1 MPRINIGTKT
11 GSEKKPI
18 RSSKKDAASNASAG
32 ASVSAEMNFNN
43 DFEHITH
50 SLSEVSH
57 MIESLQPS
65 SKFENSC
72 KSILQILNKHVLLL
86 STSCSA
92 MAGSVDAVET
102 NIAKTDQYSRRDTV
116 VVTGVDYK
124 PETETYNSLSD
135 TVAEEMRKSGVQVSS
150 SDFSAC
156 HRNGK
161 KHKQITRNGK
171 TTKVPPSIT
180 VRFYSS
186 YKKDNLLFR
195 YKNYE
200 NNKPKK
206 VKIVQSLNNHYHQLK
221 GSISNFCSEN
231 DIGVKW
237 IHWRSSSAGLCIK
250 LDDDRIVSKIH
261 SMTDFNNLIN
271 SC

>member
-1 MPRINIGTKT
+1 M
-11 GSEKKPI
+11 
-18 RSSKKDAASNASAG
+18 
-32 ASVSAEMNFNN
+32 
-43 DFEHITH
+43 
-50 SLSEVSH
+50 
-57 MIESLQPS
+57 
-65 SKFENSC
+65 
-72 KSILQILNKHVLLL
+72 
-86 STSCSA
+86 
-92 MAGSVDAVET
+92 
-102 NIAKTDQYSRRDTV
+102 
-116 VVTGVDYK
+116 
-124 PETETYNSLSD
+124 
-135 TVAEEMRKSGVQVSS
+135 QVSS

-195 YKNYE
+195 YQNYE

-221 GSISNFCSEN
+221 DSEN
-231 DIGVKW
+231 DIDVKW
-237 IHWRSSSAGLCIK
+237 IHWRSSSAGLCNK

-261 SMTDFNNLIN
+261 SMTDFNNQIN

>member
-1 MPRINIGTKT
+1 MKTKAYDQVLNL
-11 GSEKKPI
+11 KI
-18 RSSKKDAASNASAG
+18 
-32 ASVSAEMNFNN
+32 
-43 DFEHITH
+43 
-50 SLSEVSH
+50 
-57 MIESLQPS
+57 Q
-65 SKFENSC
+65 
-72 KSILQILNKHVLLL
+72 LQILNKHVLLL

-124 PETETYNSLSD
+124 PETEMYNSLSD
-135 TVAEEMRKSGVQVSS
+135 TVAEEMRKPGVQVNS

-156 HRNGK
+156 HRNGE

-186 YKKDNLLFR
+186 HKKDNLLFR

-206 VKIVQSLNNHYHQLK
+206 VKIVQSLNNYYHQLK
-221 GSISNFCSEN
+221 GSTSNFCSEN

-250 LDDDRIVSKIH
+250 LDNDRIKSVL
-261 SMTDFNNLIN
+261 DFFLRFL
-271 SC
+271 SQ

>member
-32 ASVSAEMNFNN
+32 ASISAEMDFNN

-50 SLSEVSH
+50 SLSELSH

-86 STSCSA
+86 STSCGA

-161 KHKQITRNGK
+161 
-171 TTKVPPSIT
+171 TTKVPPAPSIT

-200 NNKPKK
+200 NNKPK
-206 VKIVQSLNNHYHQLK
+206 
-221 GSISNFCSEN
+221 
-231 DIGVKW
+231 
-237 IHWRSSSAGLCIK
+237 
-250 LDDDRIVSKIH
+250 
-261 SMTDFNNLIN
+261 
-271 SC
+271 